1 MPVIRAPASRGTLYV
16 VATPIG
22 HLDDL
27 SQRALETLR
36 NVSLIACEDTRKTGG
51 LLARHQLRARLVSH
65 HRFNE
70 ARSASG
76 LLETL
81 RRGESVALVTD
92 GGTPGISDP
101 GALLVRLA
109 RAEGHAIVPV
119 PGPSALTALLS
130 VSGFPAG
137 PFTFIGFL
145 PHRKGE
151 RRRTLQSLRGEPRP
165 LLFFEAPHRIHAC
178 LLDAQEILGDR
189 EAFLGR
195 EMTKR
200 HEELLSGP
208 LSSLRAALADRDA
221 RGEFALLISGAAAAD
236 AAAPPGDEASSHGEP
251 PSESIASAMRRLVDE
266 GLDRKEA
273 MRRVARARGVSR
285 REVYRALLKIR
296 EEK

>member
-1 MPVIRAPASRGTLYV
+1 MRSPVPRGTLYV

-22 HLDDL
+22 HLEDL
-27 SQRALETLR
+27 SRRALATLQ
-36 NVSLIACEDTRKTGG
+36 NVSLIACEDTRKTRG
-51 LLARHQLRARLVSH
+51 LLARHGLDTRLVSH

-76 LLETL
+76 LLEIL
-81 RRGESVALVTD
+81 KRGENVALVTD

-101 GALLVRLA
+101 GGLLVRRAREEGLA
-109 RAEGHAIVPV
+109 VVPV

-151 RRRTLQSLRGEPRP
+151 RRKALLALREEPRP

-178 LLDAQEILGDR
+178 LLDALEILGDR
-189 EAFLGR
+189 VAFLGR

-200 HEELLSGP
+200 HEEFLSGP
-208 LSSLRAALADRDA
+208 LSWLRAALENRQA
-221 RGEFALLISGAAAAD
+221 RGEFALLVDVASATANAVT
-236 AAAPPGDEASSHGEP
+236 PGGEAIGP
-251 PSESIASAMRRLVDE
+251 LDPRPESIVDAMRRLLEE
-266 GLDRKEA
+266 GVERKEA
-273 MRRVARARGVSR
+273 MRRVARDRGISR
-285 REVYRALLKIR
+285 KEVYRALLR
-296 EEK
+296 SRGEEE